1 MSRLI
6 VRNSTLVYPPVPDS
20 LLRADDRVLPMVDK
34 FEETLFM
41 AGPGYSEL
49 QALFPAFN
57 LDVRSAAREI
67 AAALPAWLGEP
78 MPGFGHSVWDAY
90 ADNFA
95 KFSLGPIAANAF
107 LARHATALETDEVLA
122 WELDATDAWWA
133 GRQMVA
139 EVAEAVGEACNA
151 PVRRTASSLKR
162 IFRDLILP
170 AVRGLQVLRYFRGLR
185 AAPTDQ
191 HASARQG
198 PTDVLFVASGPT
210 TIPLIDRIGARLEAE
225 HDLRVMALE
234 TPPDGPAGRLA
245 GGETPRG
252 SLYAFTTPS
261 MASAG
266 VAEAMTIARQFPE
279 TAERL
284 RECSL
289 IRDLPPPL
297 QDVLTRR
304 LHGTMVSD
312 LPRSLYYAR
321 LWQAAL
327 DKLQPR
333 ALVAFNAYNAV
344 LAPAVFQARH
354 RGIPTIMLQH
364 GMFGPFFKAGALLPF
379 DEVIVFNA
387 YTRELLAA
395 IADAHTTFTETGHCD
410 YDDLREEPGL
420 RAEAD
425 AIRADRLGSPDHLVV
440 VTTQPVEV
448 RLMANE
454 QRWWLELL
462 AEACAQAGALMA
474 IKPHP
479 EERAILP
486 RYEEL
491 EARMPGTVRLIR
503 HGELPLRALIAASDL
518 LVTRFST
525 TAVEAALLQTPVM
538 AVNLSGGPDQYPYVD
553 EGAAEGVYSPEKML
567 PTLDRLLH
575 DAGARRR
582 LIESQ
587 QRFLDRHLGVRDG
600 RATERIAARIATLAG
615 SHHSIVGE

>member
-6 VRNSTLVYPPVPDS
+6 VRNSTLVYPPVPDAI
-20 LLRADDRVLPMVDK
+20 LQADDGVLPLVDK

-41 AGPGYSEL
+41 AGPGYAEL

-57 LDVRSAAREI
+57 LDVRAAAREI
-67 AAALPAWLGEP
+67 GAVLPAWLGEP

-90 ADNFA
+90 ADNFT
-95 KFSLGPIAANAF
+95 KFSLGPIVANAF
-107 LARHATALETDEVLA
+107 LARHVAALGADEVLA
-122 WELDATDAWWA
+122 WELDATDAWWG

-139 EVAEAVGEACNA
+139 EVAEAIGEACNA
-151 PVRRTASSLKR
+151 PARRTAWELKR
-162 IFRDLILP
+162 IFRDLVLP
-170 AVRGLQVLRYFRGLR
+170 AARAVQVLRYFRSLR
-185 AAPTDQ
+185 AAPGE
-191 HASARQG
+191 RMQG
-198 PTDVLFVASGPT
+198 PIDVLFVASGPT
-210 TIPLIDRIGARLEAE
+210 TIPLVDRIGARLEAE
-225 HDLRVMALE
+225 HGLRVMALE
-234 TPPDGPAGRLA
+234 TPPDGPSGRLE
-245 GGETPRG
+245 GGEIPRG
-252 SLYAFTTPS
+252 SLYAFAEPS
-261 MASAG
+261 MASTG

-284 RECSL
+284 RQC
-289 IRDLPPPL
+289 RMVHDLPGPL
-297 QDVLTRR
+297 QEVVTRR

-312 LPRSLYYAR
+312 LPRSLCCAR

-327 DKLQPR
+327 DELKPR
-333 ALVAFNAYNAV
+333 VLVAFNAYNAV

-354 RGIPTIMLQH
+354 RGMPTIMLQH

-379 DEVIVFNA
+379 DDVIVFNA
-387 YTRELLAA
+387 YTRGLLAA
-395 IADAHTTFTETGHCD
+395 IAQPHTTFTETGHCD

-425 AIRADRLGSPDHLVV
+425 TIRADRLGSPEHLVV
-440 VTTQPVEV
+440 VTTQPVEM

-462 AEACAQAGALMA
+462 AEACAQIGAVMA

-479 EERAILP
+479 EERTILT

-491 EARMPGTVRLIR
+491 EARLPGTVHLIR
-503 HGELPLRALIAASDL
+503 HGELPLHALIAASDL

-525 TAVEAALLQTPVM
+525 TAVEAALLETPVM
-538 AVNLSGGPDQYPYVD
+538 VVNLSGGPDQYPYVD
-553 EGAAEGVYSPEKML
+553 EGAAQGVYSPEDML
-567 PTLDRLLH
+567 PTLDRLLR
-575 DAGARRR
+575 DAEARRR

-615 SHHSIVGE
+615 SHHSIGGE

>member
-20 LLRADDRVLPMVDK
+20 LLRADDRILPLVDK

-41 AGPGYSEL
+41 AGPGYPLL
-49 QALFPAFN
+49 QEQFPALN
-57 LDVRSAAREI
+57 VELRARAREI
-67 AAALPAWLGEP
+67 ADALPDWLGRPLPE
-78 MPGFGHSVWDAY
+78 FGHSVWDACV
-90 ADNFA
+90 DNFV
-95 KFSLGPIAANAF
+95 KFSLGPITANAS
-107 LARHATALETDEVLA
+107 LARRAAEAKPDEVLA

-139 EVAEAVGEACNA
+139 EVADAIGEACDA
-151 PVRRTASSLKR
+151 PVRRTASDLKR
-162 IFRDLILP
+162 VFRDLILP
-170 AVRGLQVLRYFRGLR
+170 VVRGLQGLRYFRDLLE
-185 AAPTDQ
+185 APQ
-191 HASARQG
+191 ERPEG
-198 PTDVLFVASGPT
+198 PVDVLFVASGPT
-210 TIPLIDRIGARLEAE
+210 TIPLIDRIAARLEAD
-225 HDLRVMALE
+225 HGLRVAAIE
-234 TPPDGPAGRLA
+234 TPAEGPSGRIDGGD
-245 GGETPRG
+245 TPRG
-252 SLYAFTTPS
+252 SLYAYTTPA

-266 VAEAMTIARQFPE
+266 IAETLTAAGQLDE

-284 RECSL
+284 RASSL
-289 IRDLPPPL
+289 LRELPPPL

-321 LWQAAL
+321 LWRAAL
-327 DKLQPR
+327 DDLQPR

-344 LAPAVFQARH
+344 LAPGVFQAR
-354 RGIPTIMLQH
+354 RCGVPTIMLQH

-395 IADAHTTFTETGHCD
+395 IAREHTNFTETGHCD
-410 YDDLREEPGL
+410 YDDLREEPAL
-420 RAEAD
+420 RAKAD
-425 AIRADRLGSPDHLVV
+425 AIRAGRLGAPEHLVV

-448 RLMANE
+448 RLMVNE
-454 QRWWLELL
+454 QRWWLEAL
-462 AEACAQAGALMA
+462 AEACAQTGALMA

-486 RYEEL
+486 RYEAL
-491 EARMPGTVRLIR
+491 QASMPETVRLIR

-525 TAVEAALLQTPVM
+525 TAVEAALLGTPVM
-538 AVNLSGGPDQYPYVD
+538 VVNLSGGPDQYPYVD
-553 EGAAEGVYSPEKML
+553 EGAAQGVYSREDML
-567 PTLDRLLH
+567 PTLDRLLR
-575 DAGARRR
+575 DAGTRRR

-615 SHHSIVGE
+615 SNHSIGGE